1 MNIQSTLTLNNG
13 VRIPQLGLGVFMT
26 REGPETEFAVRT
38 ALEAG
43 YRHIDTAKA
52 YGNEAGV
59 GKAIR
64 ESGIPREEIFVTTKL
79 WNTALRAGNEEEEF
93 YGSLKQLG
101 FEYIDLYLI
110 HWPVKE
116 GYVRAWSVMEK
127 LYAKGLI
134 RAIGLSNFNPHHL
147 ETLEQTASVTPAI
160 NQIELH
166 PFLTQDDVC
175 AFFRAKG
182 IAIEAWSPLG
192 RGALLEHPEVVRVAG
207 EVGRTPAQ
215 VLLRWHLQRGHIV
228 IPKSV
233 RKERI
238 YENAALFDFALDD
251 DRMNRINALNKNE
264 RFGADPE
271 TFNF

>member
-1 MNIQSTLTLNNG
+1 MNIQSTVKLNNG
-13 VRIPQLGLGVFMT
+13 VNIPRLGLGVFLI
-26 REGPETEFAVRT
+26 EDGKETEYSVRT

-52 YGNEAGV
+52 YGNEAAV
-59 GKAIR
+59 GKAVR

-79 WNTALRAGNEEEEF
+79 WNTALREGNEEAEF
-93 YGSLKQLG
+93 YASLKRLG
-101 FEYIDLYLI
+101 FDYIDLYLI

-116 GYVRAWSVMEK
+116 GYVRAWSVLEK
-127 LYAKGLI
+127 LYAKGLA

-147 ETLEQTASVTPAI
+147 ETLEQTATVTPAV

-166 PFLTQDDVC
+166 PLFSQETVC
-175 AFFRAKG
+175 EYFRAKG

-192 RGALLEHPEVVRVAG
+192 RGALLTDPVVKRIAG
-207 EVGRTPAQ
+207 EIDRTPAQ
-215 VLLRWHLQRGHIV
+215 VLLRWHLQRDHIV

-238 YENAALFDFALDD
+238 YENAALFDFYLDD
-251 DRMNRINALNKNE
+251 TRMSELNALNRNE
-264 RFGADPE
+264 RLGADPE
-271 TFNF
+271 TFTF